1 MGFEV
6 ARRAASYFRPL
17 QDEPTNPPPAAP
29 PGPADFRAAM
39 SLLPTGV
46 CVVTSM
52 VGGEPAGATAGA
64 VSSLSLDPV
73 MMLACLDRGSRTLEA
88 VRGSRAFGV
97 NVLAADRE
105 DLAHRF
111 STKEHPTVKWD
122 GVEWCER
129 SGVPWIEGTVA
140 RLACELHELHEGGDH
155 VIATGPV
162 RALEVAGGDPLV
174 FWGGRYHPAHFGA
187 R

>member
-1 MGFEV
+1 M
-6 ARRAASYFRPL
+6 R
-17 QDEPTNPPPAAP
+17 DEPNHYRQAPEPDPA
-29 PGPADFRAAM
+29 GFRAAM

-46 CVVTSM
+46 CVVTAM
-52 VGGEPAGATAGA
+52 AAGEPAGATAGA
-64 VSSLSLDPV
+64 VSSLSLEPV

-88 VRGSRAFGV
+88 VRGSGRFGV

-122 GVEWCER
+122 GVEWSER

-140 RLACELHELHEGGDH
+140 TLACELADLHEGGDH

-162 RALEVAGGDPLV
+162 VGLEAAGGDPLV
-174 FWGGRYHPAHFGA
+174 FWGGAYHGLHLG
-187 R
+187 

>member
-1 MGFEV
+1 MRLEV

-17 QDEPTNPPPAAP
+17 RDEPNDPRPAAP
-29 PGPADFRAAM
+29 PTPDDFRAAM

-46 CVVTSM
+46 SVVTALSA
-52 VGGEPAGATAGA
+52 GGPAGATAGA
-64 VSSLSLDPV
+64 VSSLSLEPP
-73 MMLACLDRGSRTLEA
+73 MMLACLDLGSRTLEA
-88 VRGSRAFGV
+88 VRDSGRFGV

-122 GVEWCER
+122 GVEWSER
-129 SGVPWIEGTVA
+129 AGAPWIEGTVA
-140 RLACELHELHEGGDH
+140 RATCELSDLHDGGDH

-162 RALEVAGGDPLV
+162 VELQAIGGDPLV
-174 FWGGRYHPAHFGA
+174 FWGGAYHGLHLG

>member
-1 MGFEV
+1 M
-6 ARRAASYFRPL
+6 A
-17 QDEPTNPPPAAP
+17 Q
-29 PGPADFRAAM
+29 
-39 SLLPTGV
+39 LPTGV
-46 CVVTSM
+46 CVVTAMAGS
-52 VGGEPAGATAGA
+52 EPAGATAGA

-88 VRGSRAFGV
+88 VRGTRGFGV
-97 NVLAADRE
+97 NVLAAERE

-122 GVEWCER
+122 GVEWSER
-129 SGVPWIEGTVA
+129 AGVPWIEGTVA
-140 RLACELHELHEGGDH
+140 RLACGLADLHEGGDH

-162 RALEVAGGDPLV
+162 VELEVTGGDPLV
-174 FWGGRYHPAHFGA
+174 FWGGEYRPL